1 MNVTGRELTF
11 LTVTA
16 LLMPDTVD
24 TVALAP
30 DDGGRYHPQYVER
43 FTDINKLYKVASC

>member
-1 MNVTGRELTF
+1 MDVTGRELTF

-24 TVALAP
+24 TVTLAP
-30 DDGGRYHPQYVER
+30 DDGEEIPPAICRAVYRY
-43 FTDINKLYKVASC
+43 K